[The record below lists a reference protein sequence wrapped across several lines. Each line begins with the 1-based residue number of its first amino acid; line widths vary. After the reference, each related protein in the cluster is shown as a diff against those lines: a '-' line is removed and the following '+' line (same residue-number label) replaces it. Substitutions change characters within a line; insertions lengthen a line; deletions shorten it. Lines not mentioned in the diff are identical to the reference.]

1 MSGLESVGGETPPPT
16 HLVGWGGKALPM
28 VGADRGNLR
37 ADARTRQSSPVDG
50 TFGNAD
56 PGQCL
61 ASPLGGWAG
70 LLCAVARSDEPEGWV
85 LLVGVCSD
93 KTRRLIAA
101 APE

>member
-1 MSGLESVGGETPPPT
+1 MSGPESGGD
-16 HLVGWGGKALPM
+16 GKALPV

-37 ADARTRQSSPVDG
+37 ADARTRHSSPTDE
-50 TFGNAD
+50 TFGNAG

-70 LLCAVARSDEPEGWV
+70 LLRPVARSDEPGGWV
-85 LLVGVCSD
+85 LPMGVCSD